1 MRKLKKYDYELTVL
15 SNVILSPREQEGI
28 FLDSS
33 QKETGNLGN
42 INIIYPF
49 YHYGIYDEYE
59 PKNTEYYIPGSSLK
73 GAIFRGKSKI
83 LVDDIK
89 IPNNRIKLG
98 QLNKVQYIPKKGQEE
113 SEEEQKQMILNTYF
127 PNIGVEMLKRDEEPF
142 EGSFYSEEDIKE
154 RLLELHEDSK
164 RKIHRLIQK
173 VEDSIELNSHHKEK
187 SEKSQDCEE
196 TLKKFQNNL
205 KEILNNRKETEYLFF
220 LGGYKGL
227 LLARTFEEMPEKS
240 AIYIDE
246 NKKLPEYKA
255 LPYGLCKIVLKE
267 E

>member
-1 MRKLKKYDYELTVL
+1 MRKLKKYDYDLIVI

-28 FLDSS
+28 FLDGA
-33 QKETGNLGN
+33 QKEKWNLSN

-49 YHYGIYDEYE
+49 YQYGMYDKYDPE
-59 PKNTEYYIPGSSLK
+59 NTEYYIPGSSLK
-73 GAIFRGKSKI
+73 GAMFQGKSKI

-89 IPNNRIKLG
+89 IPNNRITLG
-98 QLNKVQYIPKKGQEE
+98 QLNKVQYIPKKRQEE

-142 EGSFYSEEDIKE
+142 EGSFYSEEDIRE
-154 RLLELHEDSK
+154 RLLEIHEDSK
-164 RKIHRLIQK
+164 RRIYKLIQK

-187 SEKSQDCEE
+187 SKKSQDCEE
-196 TLKKFQNNL
+196 ILKKSKNNL
-205 KEILNNRKETEYLFF
+205 KEIIKNRKETEYLFF

-246 NKKLPEYKA
+246 NKKLLGYKE
-255 LPYGLCKIVLKE
+255 LPYGLCKVVLKE